1 MDTPDATRANSAL
14 WAAYLEDQYAGLLAP
29 LGGVGA
35 GMALGAAVAAAY
47 TAFWG
52 DVIARMFAANAG
64 EVTRFAQASGADV
77 RPRWSAT
84 PLPPTALD
92 EPPPWLRDA
101 LDEISRRDLPV
112 STREPVGAL

>member
-14 WAAYLEDQYAGLLAP
+14 WASYLNEQYGGLLAP
-29 LGGVGA
+29 LGGVAA
-35 GMALGAAVAAAY
+35 GMALGAAIAGAY
-47 TAFWG
+47 TAVWA

-64 EVTRFAQASGADV
+64 DVTRFAQSSGANV

-101 LDEISRRDLPV
+101 LDEIERRASPAR
-112 STREPVGAL
+112 TGEPVGAF